1 MSKQG
6 SPELVKGLGVYGAT
20 SVVAGTM
27 IGTAIFVVPG
37 IMLQQVGTPAMVL
50 AVWVA
55 AGILS
60 LFGALAYA
68 ELGAALPQ
76 AGGEFVYMH
85 RAYGPLFGFLYGWTQ
100 FIIAKTAS
108 IAAIA
113 TGFVIYLAYF
123 FPRLH
128 ATLWET
134 SFRMGGHAVA
144 LRVTGLQ
151 LGAALMVLLLSGLNI
166 LGVRRSGFVQTLFT
180 ASKLLVLAVLIVLG
194 LTYGHGSWQG
204 FHSLLAPGGQGGL
217 LTAFGVATVSAL
229 WAYDGWNN
237 LSMVAGEVKN
247 PQRNVPI
254 ALIAGSLLV
263 LTTYVLVNLAYFYV
277 LPAAEVMG
285 TNTVASDAA
294 RRFLGSAGGA
304 FIAVGVM
311 VSTFAT
317 LNGSILAGSRIPY
330 ATAREGLFP
339 RALASVHPRFHT
351 PAVSLVGQA
360 IIAGLFALT
369 GQYQSLYTKVIFTE
383 FLFYA
388 LCAAGV
394 FVLRRR
400 QPDLPRPYRTWGYP
414 LIPAL
419 FVILAVCLLVNT
431 FRQQRADSL
440 WGVVLVGSGIPAY
453 WIWKAWTRH
462 SSSIQGPVTRGK

>member
-1 MSKQG
+1 MSNNEATG
-6 SPELVKGLGVYGAT
+6 LVKGLGVFGAT

-37 IMLQQVGTPAMVL
+37 IMLQQVGSPSMVL
-50 AVWVA
+50 VVWVA
-55 AGILS
+55 AGVLS
-60 LFGALAYA
+60 LFGALSYA

-128 ATLWET
+128 ET
-134 SFRMGGHAVA
+134 VWGAALHLGGHGLE
-144 LRVTGLQ
+144 LRLTGLQ
-151 LGAALMVLLLSGLNI
+151 IGSTLMVLLLSGLNI
-166 LGVRRSGFVQTLFT
+166 LGVRRSGAVQTLFT
-180 ASKLLVLAVLIVLG
+180 ASKLLVLAILIVLG

-204 FHSLLAPGGQGGL
+204 FHPFFAAGRNGGL
-217 LTAFGVATVSAL
+217 LAAFGVATVSAL

-247 PQRNVPI
+247 PQRNMPL
-254 ALIAGSLLV
+254 ALIAGALLV
-263 LTTYVLVNLAYFYV
+263 LAVYVMVNLAYFYV
-277 LPAAEVMG
+277 LPASQVLG
-285 TNTVASDAA
+285 TSTVASDAA
-294 RRFLGSAGGA
+294 CRFLGNAGGA

-311 VSTFAT
+311 ISTFAT
-317 LNGSILAGSRIPY
+317 LNGSVLAGSRIPY
-330 ATAREGLFP
+330 ATARAGLFP
-339 RALASVHPRFHT
+339 TGLGAVNPRFHT
-351 PAVSLVGQA
+351 PAVSLVWQA
-360 IIAGLFALT
+360 VIAGLFTLT
-369 GQYQSLYTKVIFTE
+369 GGYQSLYTKAIFSE

-388 LCAAGV
+388 LCTAGV

-400 QPDLPRPYRTWGYP
+400 VPGLPRPYRTWGYP
-414 LIPAL
+414 LVPAV
-419 FVILAVCLLVNT
+419 FVILSVCLLVNT
-431 FRQQRADSL
+431 FWQQRADSM
-440 WGVVLVGSGIPAY
+440 WGVALVGSGIPAY
-453 WIWKAWTRH
+453 WIWRAWKRH
-462 SSSIQGPVTRGK
+462 SS